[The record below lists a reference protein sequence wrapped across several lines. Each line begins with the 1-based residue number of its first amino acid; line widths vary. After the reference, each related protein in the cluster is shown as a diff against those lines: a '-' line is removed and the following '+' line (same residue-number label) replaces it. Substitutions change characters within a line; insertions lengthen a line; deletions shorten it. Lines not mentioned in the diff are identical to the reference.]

1 MLVREFGKPVNDL
14 PAVEKFTVEYTD
26 KTPPVEVDPAT
37 YEVLRHR
44 LWWALI
50 TVSETL
56 KKVSGTIVTA
66 EGNDMSTY
74 ISLEDGSPVYLGP
87 YVALHSGI
95 ADLLISRTI
104 ETAGDEIE
112 PGDMILCNDPW
123 MGPVHQPDCAVI
135 APLFVDG
142 AIFSWVGVTLH
153 QLDMGGIDPGG
164 LCPNAHDAFGEPHIY
179 PAVKLVENGKMR
191 RDIDRMLRRNSRM
204 PDIVA
209 LDMRS
214 MISGN
219 HAALQELQS
228 LVSAYSPEVV
238 RSVMIEIQEDAKR
251 QFRERLQSLPRG
263 QFSGIDRNEIGGAD
277 SSLQDDVYEV
287 QCTIRNTGEKL
298 IFDFSGTSKQSGGFA
313 NCGYGGLRSACLM
326 SLMESAALNMPWNAG
341 VSSCIEIWTQPG
353 TVNNPTWPA
362 AVSDGITEGAVTT
375 AMAASQAV
383 SNWLLASENMKERAG
398 ANGGN
403 FMGNTLGGID
413 ENGKLWGTLLL
424 DSLVQSYG
432 PTLERDAV
440 DMAGAPGIPYTQII
454 NVEQN
459 EQHYPLLYLFR
470 RTSRGTGGAG
480 KHRGGNAIEFAFTP
494 HNVDFAY
501 LLLWNHGAEFPNTA
515 PMDGGL
521 PNGAN
526 RFLVASVPDFADRMK
541 NGMLPLDFD
550 KLGVEVNHLP
560 AKSDRL
566 IVPGDL
572 VLFGAQGT
580 PGFGDPLER
589 DPDLVAEDVMTGHY
603 TENVARCLYGVVLT
617 EKDVNGD
624 STSGDSPELRGVP
637 KIKSLQADRQATD
650 SLRKRYIAARLAVSK
665 PATELNTMTT
675 WIDTDR
681 LGWEGLLDYYPQ
693 PENGVN
699 GTNQA
704 TQNGNASQQVNTL
717 GHKVDGSKDGDDSTR
732 GSVIVDYGESLQLS
746 STEDGS
752 YRWKCASCGNDYCD
766 HTDSPKLHS
775 NVLVLPL
782 NSVHPWASTVRLD
795 NQRFFCRIYLCPSC
809 GRSFASEVSRPDDP
823 IIPDA
828 LPNTEW
834 LASVASG
841 R

>member
-1 MLVREFGKPVNDL
+1 MLVRQFGTPVNDL
-14 PAVEKFTVEYTD
+14 PPIEKFTVEYTD
-26 KTPPVEVDPAT
+26 KTPPVDVDPAT

-44 LWWALI
+44 LWWALV

-135 APLFVDG
+135 APFFVDG
-142 AIFSWVGVTLH
+142 TIFSWVGVTLH

-164 LCPNAHDAFGEPHIY
+164 LCPNARDAFGEPHIY
-179 PAVKLVENGKMR
+179 PAVKLVEHGKMR

-204 PDIVA
+204 PDVVA

-214 MISGN
+214 MVSGN

-228 LVSAYSPEVV
+228 LVSTYSPEVV

-251 QFRERLQSLPRG
+251 KFRDRLQSLPRG
-263 QFSGIDRNEIGGAD
+263 QFSGMDRNEVGGAD
-277 SSLQDDVYEV
+277 PSLQDDVYEV
-287 QCTIRNTGEKL
+287 QCTLRNTGEKL

-341 VSSCIEIWTQPG
+341 VSSCVEIWTQPG

-375 AMAASQAV
+375 ALAASQAV
-383 SNWLLASENMKERAG
+383 SNWLLASKDMKDRAG

-403 FMGNTLGGID
+403 FLGNTLGGID
-413 ENGKLWGTLLL
+413 EKGKLWGTLLL

-432 PTLERDAV
+432 PTLHRDAI
-440 DMAGAPGIPYTQII
+440 DMAGAPGIPYTQVI

-470 RTSRGTGGAG
+470 RTGRGTGGAG

-494 HNVDFAY
+494 HSVDFAY

-521 PNGAN
+521 PNSAN
-526 RFLVASVPDFADRMK
+526 RFLVASVPDLADRMK
-541 NGMLPLDFD
+541 RGMLPLDFD
-550 KLGVEVNHLP
+550 ELGVEADHLP
-560 AKSDRL
+560 AKSSRL

-589 DPDLVAEDVMTGHY
+589 DPDLVAEDVMAGYY
-603 TENVARCLYGVVLT
+603 TDEVARCLYGVVLAEGGSCGDESGGDT
-617 EKDVNGD
+617 EPGSSYK
-624 STSGDSPELRGVP
+624 SGGRGTILRAN
-637 KIKSLQADRQATD
+637 KQATE
-650 SLRKRYIAARLAVSK
+650 SLRKRYIAARLAASRPVG
-665 PATELNTMTT
+665 ELNDMTI
-675 WIDTDR
+675 WIDTNK
-681 LGWEGLLDYYPQ
+681 LGWEGLLDYSSR
-693 PENGVN
+693 NGN
-699 GTNQA
+699 GT
-704 TQNGNASQQVNTL
+704 GNNNMDGAPTGSGVLVN
-717 GHKVDGSKDGDDSTR
+717 
-732 GSVIVDYGESLQLS
+732 YGESLQLS
-746 STEDGS
+746 LNKDGS
-752 YRWKCASCGNDYCD
+752 YGWKCASCGNYYCD
-766 HTDSPKLHS
+766 HADTPKMHS

-782 NSVHPWASTVRLD
+782 NSIHPWGSTVRLD
-795 NQRFFCRIYLCPSC
+795 DQRFFCRIYLCPSC

-823 IIPDA
+823 VIPDA
-828 LPNTEW
+828 LLDTGW
-834 LASVASG
+834 LADAVSG
-841 R
+841 AV